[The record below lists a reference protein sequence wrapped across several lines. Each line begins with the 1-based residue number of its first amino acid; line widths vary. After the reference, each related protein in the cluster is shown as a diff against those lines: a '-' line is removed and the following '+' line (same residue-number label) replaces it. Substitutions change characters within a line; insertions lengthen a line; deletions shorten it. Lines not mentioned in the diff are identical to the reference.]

1 MTVRDQLEAAR
12 EELQETENRLEAARE
27 ELEDTEDELEEA
39 KSNVL
44 LFREVL
50 EDVSDEV
57 KVTLEIL
64 QRLQWNTKNV
74 SPEALLGV
82 LAEFFQN
89 DLETCILNLQQVQ
102 QEVQAG

>member
-1 MTVRDQLEAAR
+1 MGMQERLEAAR
-12 EELQETENRLEAARE
+12 EELQETENQ
-27 ELEDTEDELEEA
+27 LEEA
-39 KSNVL
+39 KDNVVM
-44 LFREVL
+44 FREAL
-50 EDVSDEV
+50 EDVADEV

-64 QRLQWNTKNV
+64 QRLQWNTKSV

-102 QEVQAG
+102 QIKEADAG